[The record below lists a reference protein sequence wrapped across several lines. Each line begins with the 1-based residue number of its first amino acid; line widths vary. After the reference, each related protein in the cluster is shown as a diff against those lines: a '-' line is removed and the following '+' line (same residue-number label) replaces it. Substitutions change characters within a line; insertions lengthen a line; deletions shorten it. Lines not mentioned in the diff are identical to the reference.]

1 MKELR
6 SLLPQEQD
14 FVRKL
19 AELKGTGKN
28 MNLQNYQTGRVL
40 EQIVG
45 FNFAAIKW
53 DINKQDPIT
62 VFYERNEEKDEALS
76 SYFALCDFLYLLE
89 DLENAGLI
97 AIQSA
102 SFNEERL
109 LFNRKH
115 YKKEDFENWEFKSEP
130 MGFSYAVPNR
140 GIQTY
145 RIDIVDYLEHFV
157 HLKIIYP
164 RPALFVYVAN
174 GFITTEQKRH
184 DEQMKTMENE
194 LDNTRRSLRVSK
206 WTLLLSILT
215 ILATTGLDIW
225 KAYKPIIIAEPFRIS
240 EPIKITDP
248 ITIADPIEI
257 HQKEKQLISFDTTSF
272 KIETDTV
279 NHLIYLKTE

>member
-1 MKELR
+1 MRELR
-6 SLLPQEQD
+6 TLFPKEQEV
-14 FVRKL
+14 VRKL
-19 AELKGTGKN
+19 AELKGDGRN
-28 MNLQNYQTGRVL
+28 INLQNYQAGRVL

-53 DINKQDPIT
+53 DVNKQDPIK
-62 VFYERNEEKDEALS
+62 VFYEKDEEKDEALS

-89 DLENAGLI
+89 DLEKAGLI
-97 AIQSA
+97 SIQSA
-102 SFNEERL
+102 SFDEERL
-109 LFNRKH
+109 LFNRNRH
-115 YKKEDFENWEFKSEP
+115 KKEDFDDWQYKSEP
-130 MGFSYAVPNR
+130 IGFSYAVANR
-140 GIQTY
+140 EIDTFK
-145 RIDIVDYLEHFV
+145 IDIVDYLEHYI

-164 RPALFVYVAN
+164 RPSLYAYIAN
-174 GFITTEQKRH
+174 GFKTTEQKRH
-184 DEQMKTMENE
+184 DEQLKTMENE

>member
-6 SLLPQEQD
+6 TLLPQEQD
-14 FVRKL
+14 LVRKL
-19 AELKGTGKN
+19 AELKGNGTN
-28 MNLQNYQTGRVL
+28 INLQNYQAGRVL

-53 DINKQDPIT
+53 DINKQDPIK
-62 VFYERNEEKDEALS
+62 VFYEKDEEKDEALS

-89 DLENAGLI
+89 DLEKAGLI

-102 SFNEERL
+102 SFDEERL
-109 LFNRKH
+109 LFNRKRH
-115 YKKEDFENWEFKSEP
+115 KKEEFENWQYKSEP

-145 RIDIVDYLEHFV
+145 KIDIVDYLEHYI

-174 GFITTEQKRH
+174 GFKTTEQKRH
-184 DEQMKTMENE
+184 DEQMKTMQNE
-194 LDNTRRSLRVSK
+194 LDNTKRSLRVSK
-206 WTLLLSILT
+206 LTLLLSILT
-215 ILATTGLDIW
+215 IIATIGLDIW
-225 KAYKPIIIAEPFRIS
+225 KAYKPIIIAEPFKIS

-248 ITIADPIEI
+248 IKI
-257 HQKEKQLISFDTTSF
+257 HQKEKQIISFDSTSF
-272 KIETDTV
+272 KIETDTI
-279 NHLIYLKTE
+279 NHSIYLKTE

>member
-19 AELKGTGKN
+19 AELKGTEKN

-164 RPALFVYVAN
+164 RPALFMYVAN

-184 DEQMKTMENE
+184 DEQMSTLHDE
-194 LDNTRRSLRVSK
+194 LTNTRRTLFITRLTLWFSLL
-206 WTLLLSILT
+206 TLIVT
-215 ILATTGLDIW
+215 AGLDIW
-225 KAYKPIIIAEPFRIS
+225 KGLRPIQIADPIIIS
-240 EPIKITDP
+240 DPIK
-248 ITIADPIEI
+248 IADPIEI
-257 HQKEKQLISFDTTSF
+257 HQKEKQLISIDSTSF
-272 KIETDTV
+272 KIETDTI
-279 NHLIYLKTE
+279 NHSIYLKTR